1 MDDKFIKMVRC
12 RIIRQLGKSL
22 SYSASLAI
30 SCYLLAKSLSLL
42 LRAIRHLSLSFLF
55 IRLEIEVEDWADV
68 MAALHVDP
76 NRYIALKAISSLR
89 K

>member
-1 MDDKFIKMVRC
+1 
-12 RIIRQLGKSL
+12 
-22 SYSASLAI
+22 
-30 SCYLLAKSLSLL
+30 
-42 LRAIRHLSLSFLF
+42 
-55 IRLEIEVEDWADV
+55 LEIEVEDWADV